1 MRGPRSLQA
10 RLSLFAGLG
19 VAVLWIVTAALT
31 AEVVNRRIDKVFD
44 SSLQEA
50 AQRILPLAVLDIVGR
65 EDEGLNRRIAP
76 LRPHDELLTYV
87 VRDNRGRVMMTSH
100 NADPAKFPP
109 FPGIGFRQTATH
121 RLYYDAALQGSL
133 TIAVAEPLSYR
144 AEAER
149 KVWLQLA
156 VPLLVLIPLSFL
168 GIWFL
173 VRITLRPVAGFG
185 ATIATRGAGDLSAI
199 PAEDVPAEIAP
210 VAVAVNG
217 LIGRLRRTLEAERS
231 FTANAAHEVR
241 TPLAAAL
248 AQVQRLSAEARAAE
262 TPDSGAAR
270 RTAEIEA
277 SLKRL
282 ARLSEKLMQL
292 ARAEGGRLRR
302 QEAADIR
309 PILKM
314 VAEDFRR
321 DAGEARLA
329 VTLPDSPVMSDIDP
343 DAFAILARNLIENAL
358 RHGSQDRPAEAAL
371 SSAGVLSVRNAGPI
385 VPEEKLATLTA
396 PFERAGAQSQG
407 SGLGLSIAKAI
418 ALGIGSDLSLRS
430 PAPGWPDGFE
440 AVVRL
445 TRA

>member
-50 AQRILPLAVLDIVGR
+50 AQRILPLAVLDIIGR

-87 VRDNRGRVMMTSH
+87 VRDTRGRVMMTSH
-100 NADPAKFPP
+100 NADPKDFPP
-109 FPGIGFRQTATH
+109 FQGMGFLQTATH

-173 VRITLRPVAGFG
+173 VRITLRPVARFG
-185 ATIATRGAGDLSAI
+185 ATIATRGAGDLTAI
-199 PAEDVPAEIAP
+199 PAADVPAEIAP

-217 LIGRLRRTLEAERS
+217 LIGRLRRALEAERS
-231 FTANAAHEVR
+231 FTANAAHELR

-248 AQVQRLSAEARAAE
+248 AQVQRLAAE
-262 TPDSGAAR
+262 TQDSSAAR

-302 QEAADIR
+302 EEAADIR

-321 DAGEARLA
+321 DAGGGRLA
-329 VTLPDSPVMSDIDP
+329 VTVPQGPVMSDIDP
-343 DAFAILARNLIENAL
+343 DALAILARNLIENAL
-358 RHGSQDRPAEAAL
+358 RHGSQDRPVAAML
-371 SSAGVLSVRNAGPI
+371 ASDGVLSVRNAGPI
-385 VPEEKLATLTA
+385 VPEATLATLTA
-396 PFERAGAQSQG
+396 RFERAGAQAQG
-407 SGLGLSIAKAI
+407 SGLGLSIAKAV
-418 ALGIGSDLSLRS
+418 ARGIGSDLSLRS

-440 AVVRL
+440 AAVRL